1 MMTSWHGTVSLYCI
15 TKFRHLQHTPSNMHT
30 YVCFVCYGVLFY
42 AQVLVDLC
50 HLFSQILQG
59 LHSLRR
65 HHLIG
70 IGIPIVNLRRS
81 PERFSFIIGIPIP
94 IRRRSFTGTGTILW
108 IPYCQIKPYN
118 QHKATHIPTLWAS
131 SVLSPHQCPT
141 LTYLTV
147 GAIITRH
154 TVTAVSPWWL
164 SVVASSSIL
173 AR

>member
-1 MMTSWHGTVSLYCI
+1 MSLKRKLKCHCIVLPNSVTYSIPHQICTHMYALFVMVYCSI
-15 TKFRHLQHTPSNMHT
+15 LKFWWICVIYLAK
-30 YVCFVCYGVLFY
+30 YF
-42 AQVLVDLC
+42 
-50 HLFSQILQG
+50 
-59 LHSLRR
+59 HSLRR

-81 PERFSFIIGIPIP
+81 PEHFSFIIGIPIP

-108 IPYCQIKPYN
+108 IPYCQVKPYN

-173 AR
+173 AG